1 MWRIQLLV
9 RSSCKPIIR
18 RLLKMVP
25 VRVRVLRACISTYKS
40 ALKEKS
46 WSLVAL
52 HLWIRS
58 TTGKTICL
66 ILRVNWPS
74 LVFLVSSVGLRRMT
88 SWQKNSIKP
97 SRLRRIKSSKQLTKK
112 LCGPW
117 SPCLK
122 WPHHQQKKN
131 QPLISRLKRLRPSPS
146 WIRQRSLL
154 WLISRQKRTA
164 LSLKEWS
171 LMSSKRWLGQVGSW
185 SISRWPTILLV
196 FRSKNGLKM
205 KKKLRSLIWSRKTL
219 GCGSVGI
226 SRSITLP
233 AIWPWMSRM
242 SKKWSTTSARIW
254 CQKASVGSSSMPIPI
269 CQLWMPYLR

>member
-1 MWRIQLLV
+1 
-9 RSSCKPIIR
+9 
-18 RLLKMVP
+18 MVP
-25 VRVRVLRACISTYKS
+25 VRVRALRACISTYKS

-66 ILRVNWPS
+66 ILLVNWPS
-74 LVFLVSSVGLRRMT
+74 LVFLISSVGLRRMT

-97 SRLRRIKSSKQLTKK
+97 SRLKRIKSSKQLMKK
-112 LCGPW
+112 PCGLW

-122 WPHHQQKKN
+122 WLHHQQRKN
-131 QPLISRLKRLRPSPS
+131 QPLISRQKRLRLSPS

-171 LMSSKRWLGQVGSW
+171 LMLSTRWLGQVGSW
-185 SISRWPTILLV
+185 SISRWPTIPPV
-196 FRSKNGLKM
+196 FRSKNGPRM
-205 KKKLRSLIWSRKTL
+205 KKKLRSLTWSRKTL

-226 SRSITLP
+226 SRSITSHV
-233 AIWPWMSRM
+233 IWPWMSRM
-242 SKKWSTTSARIW
+242 SKKWSTMSVRIW
-254 CQKASVGSSSMPIPI
+254 CRKVSVGSSSMPIPI
-269 CQLWMPYLR
+269 CQPWMPYLKSRS